1 MNSTKKGLLTGGVAD
16 KVGNRYERKW
26 AVRQLLHILAGTA
39 EEIHLEVFG
48 VDGAEFSLK
57 RDGIYEWH
65 QVKRTNAGAKYTPH
79 IVGGILSKLSQQYK
93 NGEKVFFITTEH
105 AGDLSSLCDNV
116 KVVQNVAEFLIGA
129 SQKTLTNFGKFR
141 DTVSATND
149 AEAFQWLQ
157 NTNIEGMSEETLTRT
172 NLDVARLTFSTSP
185 QNALDALS
193 DIIDE
198 NIGQILTADH
208 IWQLLVKRRVM
219 PAPQVTT
226 DQFLAYCRETY
237 TSYEHSQCFDIGG
250 NILVRD
256 ETSEITSNI
265 VSAASS
271 TLTFLQG
278 GAGQGKTCILFQ
290 TAKELSDSGWLTLII
305 RSDRDGQINSALN
318 YQEHGK
324 KIPLPQALSQ
334 CSQDNKVLVII
345 DQLDAVSDVSG
356 RHPEKF
362 NDLAPLLRQISNL
375 PNVHLVIGC
384 RTHDLKFDS
393 RFRML
398 KYEFETVRKQNAF
411 DIKCRPLSEKII
423 NNTLELL
430 GINPQKLSS
439 RTKTIL
445 SSPSQLYIFAQL
457 ASELSPD
464 ELNFSSIHSL
474 LSKYWGFKK
483 KEYSSNFP
491 QENWNGTISVIVEIL
506 NKKQSLSISKRFLED
521 HETSVDA
528 LISCGILIEDGNK
541 QIAFFHET
549 MFDYAFAR
557 HQAKSD
563 QSVSDW
569 LLSTDQHLFQRGQLR
584 QILLY
589 LRSSDLI
596 AFRKDV
602 VEILAHNDIRPHLKS
617 TTFQTLNLLT
627 DPAIEDWEIVAP
639 YWLDRSHIM
648 HKIALNVTF
657 QSLFWAKMLNEEG
670 LLKDILTSDDEEIF
684 GQGISILR
692 SIFDQYPGIIA
703 AHALWILENRPEHQ
717 IYVGHLLS
725 VIAWD
730 GCPPELLPVL
740 EKTLTLGLHDHSK
753 NRNIEGFW
761 SFLDRKKGMTDD
773 VAARFIGV
781 FLQGALERG
790 VLKEQLGFCVHNSGE
805 RILQLAQSSPS
816 QYICSFL
823 PIQIEIFKFY
833 TIKKGWYD
841 SHYGLWTGIN
851 NLNVT
856 DVENILIYGLALA
869 LGHLTKNEPED
880 ALEVAKTLIET
891 NTKTGSAIILMA
903 AESVPNKN
911 IVPLLIELFQ
921 KYMNEEDEGSHFYSF
936 DKYWA
941 CAFQKNISYILDQD
955 LEVFENDILN
965 IFPQSEKNTSDAIQ
979 RIKGRHPTFY
989 GSTQYTLLFGLRHAK
1004 LSYKARIRL
1013 FEWERKFRH
1022 EPSLDRDMMWGGS
1035 VGSPLPKIAHEKMS
1049 DQQWLKAMQKTWP
1062 DWAHRRRKK
1071 IDGKLPGGAS
1081 DLAYGGF
1088 QQQVKINPT
1097 RFIRLF
1103 LNYFDETIPSAY
1115 WKAMINGIAEA
1126 ETLDCSLIDQV
1137 ISKTYQ
1143 YNKNDNLRA
1152 IVNCISKYAA
1162 EGIAENTISILVDI
1176 AINATDPEKDLW
1188 REETKDGPHYD
1199 GDPYYNGI
1207 NTVRGQASQ
1216 ALHQFLYEFP
1226 EKYPQVQQAIR
1237 AGLTDKSSAVRSC
1250 AIFICP
1256 YLSHHKL
1263 DKGFMYFTQAISD
1276 TPQLLITKGARH
1288 CFKWFMEKEWKEV
1301 HIIIQ
1306 RMAQS
1311 NIKKIAEEGTILI
1324 GFAWLDGLIDNADMI
1339 QYLEGSKF
1347 NRIGLATVCAANF
1360 KTKEYREKCLLHLSH
1375 FFHDDSK
1382 EVRESAE
1389 GFVGN
1394 INEGDI
1400 EAFTDMII
1408 KYLESPAYSDDH
1420 MLFYQLEEAASVP
1433 AHLLLTAA
1441 DAFLKSKAKELSDM
1455 RTSTPMSAET
1465 LSKLLLGAYNNTNDI
1480 NLQSACLDRIDQ
1492 LTLNGAYGLDIVLSE
1507 YDRN

>member
-48 VDGAEFSLK
+48 IDGAEFSLK

-563 QSVSDW
+563 HSVSDW

-596 AFRKDV
+596 EFRKDV
-602 VEILAHNDIRPHLKS
+602 VEILEHNGIRPHLKS

-648 HKIALNVTF
+648 HKIALNVT
-657 QSLFWAKMLNEEG
+657 LLNIYWAKMLDEEG
-670 LLKDILTSDDEEIF
+670 QLRKILTNDNDEIF
-684 GQGISILR
+684 NQGISILR
-692 SIFDQYPGIIA
+692 GIFNQYPEIIA
-703 AHALWILENRPEHQ
+703 KHALWILKNCPKHES
-717 IYVGHLLS
+717 YVGHLLS

-740 EKTLTLGLHDHSK
+740 EKTLTLGLHDHGKS
-753 NRNIEGFW
+753 RNLEDFW
-761 SFLDRKKGMTDD
+761 SFLDRKKVITDE
-773 VAARFIGV
+773 VAANLMGV
-781 FLQGALERG
+781 FLNSALERG
-790 VLKEQLGFCVHNSGE
+790 VLKKQLGTCLHGAGK
-805 RILQLAQSSPS
+805 RILQIAETCPDK
-816 QYICSFL
+816 YIIAIL
-823 PIQIEIFKFY
+823 PIQMEIFKLY
-833 TIKKGWYD
+833 GTNQGWYD
-841 SHYGLWTGIN
+841 STYRLWRGFED
-851 NLNVT
+851 LNVT
-856 DVENILIYGLALA
+856 DVENILQYGLALA
-869 LGHLTKNEPED
+869 LGHLAQNHPKD
-880 ALEVAKTLIET
+880 AFEIAKTLIAT
-891 NTKTGSAIILMA
+891 NTRTGDAIILMA
-903 AESVPNKN
+903 AESVPNEN
-911 IVPLLIELFQ
+911 IVPLVMELF
-921 KYMNEEDEGSHFYSF
+921 KISLNKTENYSLFYSLEN
-936 DKYWA
+936 YWA
-941 CAFQKNISYILDQD
+941 NCFQKIYSYISEKD
-955 LEVFENDILN
+955 LRLLEKEILN
-965 IFPQSEKNTSDAIQ
+965 IFPKEEKDPHNAIK
-979 RIKGRHPTFY
+979 RIKERLPTFY
-989 GSTQYTLLFGLRHAK
+989 GATQYTLLFGLRDAT
-1004 LSYKARIRL
+1004 LSYKTRMRL
-1013 FEWERKFRH
+1013 LEWERKFQR
-1022 EPSLDRDMMWGGS
+1022 EPSLDRNMSWGGM
-1035 VGSPLPKIAHEKMS
+1035 VGSPLPKISHEKMS
-1049 DQQWLKAMQKTWP
+1049 DKQWLSAMRKEWP

-1071 IDGKLPGGAS
+1071 IDGHLPGGAS
-1081 DLAYGGF
+1081 ELASNGLR
-1088 QQQVKINPT
+1088 QQAKINPT
-1097 RFIRLF
+1097 RFTRLF
-1103 LNYFDETIPSAY
+1103 LDHFDETIPSPY
-1115 WKAMINGIAEA
+1115 WGAIINGISDA
-1126 ETLDCSLIDQV
+1126 ETLENSLIDKVLAKAYRHKDDETLKSIIRGFEKYTSQGL
-1137 ISKTYQ
+1137 SK
-1143 YNKNDNLRA
+1143 D
-1152 IVNCISKYAA
+1152 
-1162 EGIAENTISILVDI
+1162 TISILVEI
-1176 AINATDPEKDLW
+1176 AINASDPEQELW
-1188 REETKDGPHYD
+1188 QEETQDEFYYN
-1199 GDPYYNGI
+1199 GDPSFNGI
-1207 NTVRGQASQ
+1207 NTVRGQAAQ
-1216 ALHQFLYEFP
+1216 AIHQFLYEFP
-1226 EKYPQVQQAIR
+1226 EEYPQVKRAIR
-1237 AGLTDKSSAVRSC
+1237 AGLTDKSAAVRSC
-1250 AIFICP
+1250 AIYICP
-1256 YLSHHKL
+1256 YLSYHKL
-1263 DKGFMYFTQAISD
+1263 DDGFKYFTNAVAS
-1276 TPQLLITKGARH
+1276 TPRLLTTNGARH
-1288 CFKWFMEKEWKEV
+1288 CFKWFIEKKWLAV
-1301 HIIIQ
+1301 RPIIEK
-1306 RMAQS
+1306 MALSDEQT
-1311 NIKKIAEEGTILI
+1311 IAEEGTILI

-1420 MLFYQLEEAASVP
+1420 MFFYQLEEAASVP